1 MIFFSVITYLALK
14 SLKDEKI
21 YKLLIEKTPEGKTI
35 ITFVKIMTGFIM
47 IRLLLRHFKMN
58 KRYV

>member
-1 MIFFSVITYLALK
+1 M
-14 SLKDEKI
+14 KDEKI

-35 ITFVKIMTGFIM
+35 ITFVKIITGFIM
-47 IRLLLRHFKMN
+47 IRLLIKHLKMN